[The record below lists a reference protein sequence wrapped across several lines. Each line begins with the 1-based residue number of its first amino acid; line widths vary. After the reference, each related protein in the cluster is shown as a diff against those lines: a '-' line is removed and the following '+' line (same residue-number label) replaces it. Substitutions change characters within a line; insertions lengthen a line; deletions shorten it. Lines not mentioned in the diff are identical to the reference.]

1 MGACRQR
8 LVGSTL
14 VPDASSIE
22 LRQLLP
28 QPRTITARELMR
40 ELDPARVPVNDRPY
54 TLVNFI
60 ATADGRATFGGRSGP
75 ISDPGDREL
84 FHGLRE
90 RVDAVMAGTGTLRTE
105 RYGRIAR
112 DPERRERRV
121 AEGLPPEP
129 IACVVSRSGSIP
141 IDIPLFA
148 EPEARIVVFTTRPLD
163 IAGCAASV
171 EVVELDPA
179 QLTMTTALRH
189 LRAEHGVRLLLC
201 EGGPTVF
208 GALLQEQLV
217 DELFLTISPK
227 LSGGGTGPTITSG
240 PELPEL
246 VALDLRWAVEL
257 DGTLF
262 LRYSIG

>member
-1 MGACRQR
+1 
-8 LVGSTL
+8 LV
-14 VPDASSIE
+14 ASSLVSAGPTIE

-28 QPRTITARELMR
+28 EYRTTTAGEL
-40 ELDPARVPVNDRPY
+40 LQAIDPTTVPATDRPY
-54 TLVNFI
+54 TIVNFI
-60 ATADGRATFGGRSGP
+60 ATADGRAAFDGRSGP
-75 ISDPGDREL
+75 ISDPGDREF

-105 RYGRIAR
+105 RYGRITR

-121 AEGLPPEP
+121 AAGLRPEP
-129 IACVVSRSGSIP
+129 IAGVISRSGAVP

-148 EPEARIVVFTTRPLD
+148 DPEAMVVVFTAGDLD
-163 IAGCAASV
+163 TSACAAEV
-171 EVVELDPA
+171 EVVRLDPE
-179 QLTMTTALRH
+179 QVTMTTALRH

-208 GALLQEQLV
+208 GALLHEGLV

-227 LSGGGTGPTITSG
+227 LAGGGTGPTITSG

-246 VALDLRWAVEL
+246 LELDLRWALEHE
-257 DGTLF
+257 GTLF
-262 LRYSIG
+262 LRYATR

>member
-1 MGACRQR
+1 M
-8 LVGSTL
+8 
-14 VPDASSIE
+14 PDASLIE

-28 QPRTITARELMR
+28 QPRTITARDLLR
-40 ELDPARVPVNDRPY
+40 EIDPAGVPAADRPY

-60 ATADGRATFGGRSGP
+60 MTADGRATFHGRSGP

-90 RVDAVMAGTGTLRTE
+90 RVDAVLVGAGTLRTE

-112 DPERRERRV
+112 DPERRQRRV

-129 IACVVSRSGSIP
+129 IACMVSRSGAVP
-141 IDIPLFA
+141 TDIPLFA
-148 EPEARIVVFTTRPLD
+148 EPEARIVVFTSRALD
-163 IAGCAASV
+163 TSSCAASV
-171 EVVELDPA
+171 EVVKLDPA
-179 QLTMTTALRH
+179 ELTMTTALRY

-208 GALLQEQLV
+208 GALLQERLV

-227 LSGGGTGPTITSG
+227 LSGGGSGQTITTG
-240 PELPEL
+240 PELAEL
-246 VALDLRWAVEL
+246 LELDLRWAVEL

-262 LRYSIG
+262 LRYGVR